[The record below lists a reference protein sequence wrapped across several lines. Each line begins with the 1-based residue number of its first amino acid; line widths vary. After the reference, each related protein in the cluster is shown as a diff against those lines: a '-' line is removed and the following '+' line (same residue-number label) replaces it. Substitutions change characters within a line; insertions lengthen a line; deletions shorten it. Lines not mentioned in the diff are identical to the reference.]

1 MTLQD
6 KLKDDLRSAMKA
18 RDEVRKDAIRVIMGE
33 MARSENKQL
42 PDEEIIKI
50 LKKLIKSEKEMLE
63 KSGQGETS
71 PFIAIIEAYLPKMAT
86 PDEIERWIAANID
99 FSAYKNKMQAMGS
112 IMAHFGASA
121 DGNTVK
127 QVLHKFSATK

>member
-6 KLKDDLRSAMKA
+6 KLKDDLKSAMKA
-18 RDEVRKDAIRVIMGE
+18 RDGVQKDAIRVVMGE
-33 MARSENKQL
+33 MARSDKKQL
-42 PDEEIIKI
+42 SDEEIIKI

-63 KSGQGETS
+63 KSGQGSTS

-86 PDEIERWIAANID
+86 QDEIGQWIDANID
-99 FSAYKNKMQAMGS
+99 FSAYKNKMQAMGT

-127 QVLHKFSATK
+127 QVLQKFSA

>member
-6 KLKDDLRSAMKA
+6 KLKADLKSAMKA
-18 RDEVRKDAIRVIMGE
+18 RDAAKKDALRVVMGE
-33 MARSENKQL
+33 MARSDKKQFA
-42 PDEEIIKI
+42 DEEVIRI

-63 KSGQGETS
+63 KSGQGEAST
-71 PFIAIIEAYLPKMAT
+71 FIDIIEGYLPKMAT
-86 PDEIERWIAANID
+86 EDEIRRWIAAHVD
-99 FSAYKNKMQAMGS
+99 FSAYKNKMQAMGG

-127 QVLHKFSATK
+127 QVLQDYN

>member
-6 KLKDDLRSAMKA
+6 KLKDDLKSAIKTRNDA
-18 RDEVRKDAIRVIMGE
+18 QKDAIRVVMGE
-33 MARSENKQL
+33 ISRSDKKQL

-63 KSGQGETS
+63 KSGQAETS
-71 PFIAIIEAYLPKMAT
+71 PFIAIIEGYLPQMAT
-86 PDEIERWIAANID
+86 KDEIGKWIDDNID
-99 FSAYKNKMQAMGS
+99 FSAYKNKMQAMGT

-127 QVLHKFSATK
+127 QVLQNYSG

>member
-6 KLKDDLRSAMKA
+6 KLKDDLKSAMKA
-18 RDEVRKDAIRVIMGE
+18 RDEVQKDAIRVVMGE
-33 MARSENKQL
+33 MARSDKKQL
-42 PDEEIIKI
+42 SDEEIINI

-63 KSGQGETS
+63 KSGQGSTS
-71 PFIAIIEAYLPKMAT
+71 PFIAIIAAYLPKMAT
-86 PDEIERWIAANID
+86 QDEIAQWIDANID
-99 FSAYKNKMQAMGS
+99 LSAYKNKMQAMGT

-127 QVLHKFSATK
+127 QVLQKFSA